1 MKNIVIGA
9 GPAGRLGALELGKLN
24 EETLVIEKSHIA
36 GTCLNEGCMV
46 ICALNDI
53 SKFLN
58 NKKRY
63 ENFGFIK
70 GDLDFSYSEM
80 VKSLVKTQ
88 ELFRKLNQEENE
100 SVNNQI
106 IYGEAEV
113 NLDTVEVNG
122 ESFTYENLLIATGA
136 RPRIPNIKGSKYGLT
151 NKDILKLKEVPKT
164 LNIIGGGIIAC
175 EVANIFSSFGSNVNI
190 IVRSEFLKEIDLEMK
205 SYILKKLIPNI
216 SLYENCDV
224 LEIKKNQTITN
235 KGNFEGTSFI
245 ATGRTPN
252 SEIVKDLVNTN
263 SKGEIEVNSLM
274 ETSKKNIYAAG
285 DVVGG
290 FNLTPIARIEGII
303 AARNM
308 AGYASKVNYKNIP
321 QSLSLDMDL
330 SFTKP
335 YKDKNNELYELKFPG
350 LGGPGSFWRALNG
363 DTGLTKISINKKTKE
378 VEKVSSLSPSSV
390 DDVAYFTFLMNM
402 GIDMDNYDDFL
413 EIHPSTDAIY
423 KIMKTF
429 Y

>member
-9 GPAGRLGALELGKLN
+9 GPAGRLGALELGKLK
-24 EETLVIEKSHIA
+24 EETILIEKNHIA

-63 ENFGFIK
+63 EKFGFIK

-80 VKSLVKTQ
+80 VKNIVKTQ

-106 IYGEAEV
+106 IYGEAKV
-113 NLDTVEVNG
+113 NLNDIEVNG
-122 ESFTYENLLIATGA
+122 ETYEYDNLLIATGA
-136 RPRIPNIKGSKYGLT
+136 RPHIPNIKGSKYALT
-151 NKDILKLKEVPKT
+151 NKDILKLKDIPKT
-164 LNIIGGGIIAC
+164 LNIVGGGIIAC
-175 EVANIFSSFGSNVNI
+175 EVANIFSSFGSNVNV
-190 IVRSEFLKEIDLEMK
+190 IVRSSFLKEIDEDMK
-205 SYILKKLIPNI
+205 SYILKKLIPSVNI
-216 SLYENCDV
+216 LEKCDV
-224 LEIKKNQTITN
+224 LEIKKDQIITS
-235 KGNFEGTSFI
+235 KGTFEGETLI

-285 DVVGG
+285 DVIGG
-290 FNLTPIARIEGII
+290 YNLTPVARMEGII

-308 AGYASKVNYKNIP
+308 AGFPSKVNYKNIP

-335 YKDKNNELYELKFPG
+335 HNSKNSELYEIKFPG
-350 LGGPGSFWRALNG
+350 LGGPNSFWRALDGN
-363 DTGLTKISINKKTKE
+363 TGLTKISINKETKE

-390 DDVAYFTFLMNM
+390 DDVAYFNFLMNI
-402 GIDMDNYDDFL
+402 GFDMDNYDDFI

-423 KIMKTF
+423 KIMKSF